1 MSMLPEDLESDAFED
16 WKTVITDRNLN
27 RLRMVF
33 LQHDGGET
41 GEEIGDLVRFCRSM
55 EEFQVVLYVYGLA
68 RTRVMPN

>member
-1 MSMLPEDLESDAFED
+1 MSMLPEDLDSHVFED
-16 WKTVITDRNLN
+16 WKTLLTDRSLH
-27 RLRMVF
+27 RLRMVV

-68 RTRVMPN
+68 RTPVMLN